1 MNKRRVLIVEDEAIA
16 ARAAQY
22 MLQSAGCE
30 VTGIVDT
37 GEAAV
42 ARAEAERPDI
52 VLMDI
57 RLKGPLNGI
66 EAAQRIHA
74 KLRIPIVFVTAYSGT
89 ELADTDGLPDTCY
102 YLSKPID
109 ENRLK
114 AVLQQ
119 AVGDA

>member
-1 MNKRRVLIVEDEAIA
+1 MSKRRVLIVEDEAIA

-30 VTGIVDT
+30 VAGIVDT

-42 ARAEAERPDI
+42 ARAEEERPDM

-57 RLKGPLNGI
+57 RLKGSLDGI
-66 EAAQRIHA
+66 EAGRRIHA
-74 KLRIPIVFVTAYSGT
+74 SLNIPILFVTAYSGT
-89 ELADTDGLPDTCY
+89 ELADVDDLPDTCY

-114 AVLQQ
+114 ALLQR
-119 AVGDA
+119 AIGDA